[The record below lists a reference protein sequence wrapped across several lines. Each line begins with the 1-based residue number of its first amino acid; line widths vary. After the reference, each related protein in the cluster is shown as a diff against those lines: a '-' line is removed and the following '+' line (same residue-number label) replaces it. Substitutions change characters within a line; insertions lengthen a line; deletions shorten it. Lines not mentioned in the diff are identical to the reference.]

1 MISRSISSSSTPLH
15 SQVRA
20 ALGLHQ
26 GYVLCCEQWSMRKTS
41 VHHRTERK
49 CHRSAQDK
57 RHICITAPWPQGSH
71 KHHRRW
77 GKKTPRARSQGGP
90 EQNSDFCCPRE
101 LTYLHRGKPS
111 NIPRSSRQGL
121 RSPHSQP
128 RSYWQVMGA
137 GKGKSVFLRGVAPG
151 KLATFRW
158 MALRPGVH
166 RKHKLTEQLFKK
178 KKENVKLERCG
189 EIETDLR
196 GVRERR
202 SWGECNQNTL
212 HELFKNW

>member
-41 VHHRTERK
+41 VRHHTERK

-137 GKGKSVFLRGVAPG
+137 GKGKSVFLRGVALVSWPHSSG
-151 KLATFRW
+151 WLYAPEYTENTNWLNSFLK
-158 MALRPGVH
+158 
-166 RKHKLTEQLFKK
+166 RKK
-178 KKENVKLERCG
+178 RMW
-189 EIETDLR
+189 
-196 GVRERR
+196 
-202 SWGECNQNTL
+202 SWKDVGR
-212 HELFKNW
+212 